1 LARRC
6 FLVGL
11 AGLASVA
18 LVPLRGSARSVDD
31 SALVEARLVA
41 GAALAQ
47 STEMLTHVHGLAYS
61 ADGKMLMVPSHD
73 GLAIYER
80 GKWHKAP
87 GPQHDYMGFAST
99 RQYLYASG
107 HPAPGFGVANPF
119 GLIRSRDGGRS
130 WDKLG
135 LEGEINFFLLAAGW
149 NTNAVYVWN
158 PQPNSRMNN
167 FGVYY
172 TLDEGQTWHA
182 AAAVGLDGELQTLAA
197 HPYAAGTVAIGTSE
211 GAFLSRDFGSR
222 FEVLARDAPALALHF
237 DLDGERLWLGSFAGT
252 AYLLRVNLRSGTI
265 EPAPTPHWGR
275 DPVSYIAQN
284 PASRAEYAIATLGRS
299 VYLSKN
305 GARTWT
311 QIADRGRVR

>member
-1 LARRC
+1 
-6 FLVGL
+6 
-11 AGLASVA
+11 
-18 LVPLRGSARSVDD
+18 VPS
-31 SALVEARLVA
+31 
-41 GAALAQ
+41 
-47 STEMLTHVHGLAYS
+47 HHGLA
-61 ADGKMLMVPSHD
+61 V
-73 GLAIYER
+73 YER
-80 GKWHKAP
+80 GKWRKAP

-99 RQYLYASG
+99 RMYLYSSG
-107 HPAPGFGVANPF
+107 HPAPGSGLANPF
-119 GLIRSRDGGRS
+119 GLIRSGDGGRA

-135 LEGEINFFLLAAGW
+135 LEGETDFHLLAAGW

-158 PQPNSRMNN
+158 PQPNSRMNK

-182 AAAVGLDGELQTLAA
+182 AAAVGLDGELQALAA
-197 HPYAAGTVAIGTSE
+197 HPYAPGTVAIGTSE
-211 GAFLSRDFGSR
+211 GAFLSRDFGGR
-222 FEVLARDAPALALHF
+222 FEVLARDVQELALHF

-252 AYLLRVNLRSGTI
+252 AYLSRIDLRSGTI

-299 VYLSKN
+299 VYLSKD

>member
-1 LARRC
+1 MALLA
-6 FLVGL
+6 F
-11 AGLASVA
+11 
-18 LVPLRGSARSVDD
+18 
-31 SALVEARLVA
+31 A
-41 GAALAQ
+41 GASAFAQ
-47 STEMLTHVHGLAYS
+47 TVVTLTHVHGLSYS
-61 ADGKMLMVPSHD
+61 ADGMKLVIPSHH
-73 GLAIYER
+73 GLAVYEG
-80 GKWHKAP
+80 GKWRKAP

-99 RQYLYASG
+99 RQYLYSSG
-107 HPAPGFGVANPF
+107 HPAPGSALANPF

-135 LEGEINFFLLAAGW
+135 LEGESNFILLAAGW
-149 NTNAVYVWN
+149 STNAVYVWN

-172 TLDEGQTWHA
+172 TLDEGQSWHA
-182 AAAVGLDGELQTLAA
+182 AAAVGLDGELGVLAA

-211 GAFLSRDFGSR
+211 GVFLSRDFGDR
-222 FEVLARDAPALALHF
+222 FEGLARDVQGLALHFDLDGERLRGEDRPKAKELGLALHF

-252 AYLLRVNLRSGTI
+252 AYLARIDLRSGTI

-299 VYLSKN
+299 VYLSKD
-305 GARTWT
+305 GARTWN